1 MKNIIFALC
10 ALSAAFASAAVA
22 NVSSIALQQGANKR
36 VTVSYTLDAP
46 AIVTVDFLT
55 NGVSIG
61 EQNFTDV
68 FGDVNQLVSKVGET
82 CTISWKPY
90 RSWPDRTIADSAFT
104 AKVTAWATNAPP
116 DYLVVDLDVWGNSDY
131 KANSVKY
138 YVSTNALPN
147 GGLANDIYRTT
158 KLVMRRMHAAGV
170 SQRFGS
176 PYREPGRTAA
186 WETARL
192 HTLSEDYYLAIYEFT
207 QKQFQAAVGYKY
219 SCFFR
224 ETDWEMRPMECISYK
239 TLRGETTVASSWPK
253 GEDPHAVGE
262 WSPLDAIR
270 RRTGLKVDLPTFAQW
285 EFACRAGSETG
296 LDLNLDITD
305 TAVGAVCPNLGA
317 IARYAGNVTVSS
329 PTASTPAA
337 DGGTAK
343 VGSYRPNPWGFYD
356 MHGNVA
362 EVCLDFVDANNDFW
376 GKKGNV
382 FAVGYPEIDPTG
394 PDTSA
399 SGHHLQVG
407 GSYSEWPYGCR
418 TTSIYAM
425 WYGSGDVKNCGFR
438 LCCPIGL
445 K

>member
-1 MKNIIFALC
+1 MKKLILSVG
-10 ALSAAFASAAVA
+10 ALSAAVVSGSVA
-22 NVSSIALQQGANKR
+22 NVSDVVLRQGDDNR
-36 VTVSYTLDAP
+36 VTVSYKLDAP

-61 EQNFTDV
+61 ERNFTDV
-68 FGDVNQLVSKVGET
+68 MGDVNRLVSKVGET
-82 CTISWKPY
+82 CTIGWKPY
-90 RSWPDRTIADSAFT
+90 RSWPNRTIGDSAFA
-104 AKVTAWATNAPP
+104 AKVTAWAVDAPP
-116 DYLVVDLDVWGNSDY
+116 DYLVVDLNVWGDSDY
-131 KANSVKY
+131 KANSVRY

-147 GGLANDIYRTT
+147 GGLANDIYRKT
-158 KLVMRRMHAAGV
+158 KLVMRRVHATGI
-170 SQRFGS
+170 SQRYGS
-176 PYREPGRTAA
+176 PNREPGRTAA
-186 WETARL
+186 WETPRL
-192 HTLSEDYYLAIYEFT
+192 HTLSEDFYLAIYEFT
-207 QKQFQAAVGYKY
+207 QAQFQAVVGYKY
-219 SCFFR
+219 ATFFNAA
-224 ETDWEMRPMECISYK
+224 DWEMRPMEYISYK
-239 TLRGETTVASSWPK
+239 TLRGATTGVSSWPT
-253 GEDPHAVGE
+253 GDDPHAVDD
-262 WSPLDAIR
+262 WSPMDAIR

-296 LDLNLDITD
+296 LDSGLDITSSD
-305 TAVGAVCPNLGA
+305 VGAVCPNLGA

-329 PTASTPAA
+329 PTASTPAS

-362 EVCLDFVDANNDFW
+362 EVCLDFVDANDNFW
-376 GKKGNV
+376 AKKGNV

-407 GSYSEWPYGCR
+407 GDYNDWPYACR

-425 WYGSGDVKNCGFR
+425 WYGSGDVKDCGFR